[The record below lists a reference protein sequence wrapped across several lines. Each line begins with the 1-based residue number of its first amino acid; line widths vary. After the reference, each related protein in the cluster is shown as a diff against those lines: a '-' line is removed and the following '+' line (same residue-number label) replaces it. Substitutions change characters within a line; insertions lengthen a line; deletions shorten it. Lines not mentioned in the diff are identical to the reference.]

1 MKMVSPDF
9 CLIDMSCSSWKES
22 GFICSLRK
30 TLESTMSSYCR
41 LKLITCSH
49 AYYKSHYSLSFI

>member
-30 TLESTMSSYCR
+30 TLESTMSS
-41 LKLITCSH
+41 
-49 AYYKSHYSLSFI
+49 